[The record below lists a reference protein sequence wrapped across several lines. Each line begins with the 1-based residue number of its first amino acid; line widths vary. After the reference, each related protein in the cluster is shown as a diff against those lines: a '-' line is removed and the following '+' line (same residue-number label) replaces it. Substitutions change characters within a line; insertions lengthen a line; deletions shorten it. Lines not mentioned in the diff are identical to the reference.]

1 MVDRDVFLN
10 GKVLAEKKLDAA
22 AVRRAAAEWLG
33 RQPGVALAVS
43 SDELE
48 SGQELSGFLPALR
61 RSHYPGRSG
70 DVTFLLKPY
79 AIFMEGDTGT
89 THGEPYAYDN
99 QIPLVLYGKNVK
111 PGLYRMQIH
120 ASDVAPTAA
129 MLMEMGAPASAE
141 GEPRVESVA
150 QGR

>member
-1 MVDRDVFLN
+1 
-10 GKVLAEKKLDAA
+10 
-22 AVRRAAAEWLG
+22 
-33 RQPGVALAVS
+33 VALAVS
-43 SDELE
+43 QDDLE
-48 SGQELSGFLPALR
+48 SGQELSGFLPAFR

-79 AIFMEGDTGT
+79 AIFMEGDSGT

-99 QIPLVLYGKNVK
+99 QIPLILYGKNVK
-111 PGLYRMQIH
+111 PGLYRSRIH

-141 GEPRVESVA
+141 GEPRVESVV

>member
-10 GKVLAEKKLDAA
+10 GKVVAEKKLDPV
-22 AVRRAAAEWLG
+22 AVRRAAADWLA
-33 RQPGVALAVS
+33 RQPAVALVATQE
-43 SDELE
+43 DLE

-70 DVTFLLKPY
+70 DVTFLLRPY
-79 AIFMEGDTGT
+79 VVSTKYATGT
-89 THGEPYAYDN
+89 SHGEPYAYDN
-99 QIPLVLYGKNVK
+99 QVPLVLYGKGVK
-111 PGLYRMQIH
+111 PGVYRSQVH

-141 GEPRVESVA
+141 GEPRVESVV
-150 QGR
+150 QG